1 MTNNSAKPPVL
12 LIDDEAEIRRAWEE
26 TLHLQDFTPQSFED
40 AERAVATLQADW
52 SGVVLT
58 DLRMPRHGWIWRVR
72 SRQTH

>member
-58 DLRMPRHGWIWRVR
+58 DLRDARHGWIWRVR